1 MNRRPTR
8 RELARQRS
16 QEVFAGRQQALD
28 NFRRNLERP
37 PESDG
42 RKLIWMVCGEGG
54 IGKTTLLRRYR
65 TIVTEMKYATA
76 WVDEFTSPSVLG
88 VMSALADE
96 LEKQGHSL
104 KAFADRY
111 KTYRQRKNEID
122 TDPERPKGFAA
133 AVGKAGGRIGVEFIK
148 QVPVAGG
155 LAMGLVGEEFIVEKS
170 TEFADFVARKLGSK
184 DEARLVLEPLEV
196 LTPLFVESL
205 SNIADR
211 TSVALFFDT
220 YEKTVD
226 YLDAWLRDLL
236 EGKYGDLALD
246 VLLVMAGRYELGQ
259 GWMSEVIE
267 PFLETIRLEPFTE
280 AEARE
285 YLTKQNITDEI
296 AIEIILKL
304 SGRVPVMLTTLAN
317 RVPDDPDQLGDP
329 TGEAIDRFLKWVGE
343 EAQRQA
349 VLACALPR
357 ALNLDVVTVLLGE
370 EQSAPMFDFVRS
382 MSFVSQ
388 KVESGWAYHDVV
400 RKLMLRQRRQ
410 ESRRRWQEM
419 HTKLADYYAAERD
432 SLNLELKDGLRDER
446 WQHYNLEWLYHTI
459 CAKGRG
465 ATDGWINCM
474 LDTFDPGSPP
484 EYDKSLGETV
494 LAAGESLEEA
504 DIITWGQKII
514 DGMEAWNSSEYE
526 QSIPMLDAVIDNI
539 KSFPT
544 EKQALAFWARGRM
557 HYWSNN
563 YPAALADFSR
573 AIELQ
578 PEDGNNYNWRGTTHY
593 QMKDYPAALTDL
605 NHAIELQPEDSI
617 NYYWRGFTHRELQDY
632 PSALEDF
639 SRAIEFQPEDG
650 YNYYWRGM
658 THYDLKDYPAALPDF
673 NRAIELQPKAGYNY
687 VLRGLTYYE
696 LKNYSAALIDFDH
709 LIELQPEDGS
719 NYYWRGTMHYELQNY
734 PSALE
739 NFSRAI
745 ELQPE
750 NGGHYYWHGRTHY
763 QQKNYPA
770 ALTDFSK
777 AIELQPENSNYYYSR
792 GFLHRELQNYAAAL
806 TDFSRAVEHRPEDGD
821 NYFWRGRTFRDLQD
835 YPAALADFNRAIELQ
850 PKDGY
855 NYNWRGTTYYQ
866 MKEDEAAIVDFSR
879 AIELQPEESDN
890 YYWRARTR
898 YQQKNYLM
906 ALTDI
911 NIAIELQPEDS
922 VNTYF
927 RALIYLQNGDYAS
940 AMQDL
945 NRSIELAPQSPH
957 DVFWRGVTQQML
969 GEDPQPDWLQA
980 ETLAQA
986 EQKDICLQQRVLA
999 KLALMRGQND
1009 AARDH
1014 YQQALQANCEPSN
1027 LDMEVSYLEL
1037 LVKLY
1042 PDRADIAETAAWFE
1056 KQL

>member
-1 MNRRPTR
+1 MAGGNIIKADAEFSMFAFLPARTQTQHQTSTAEIIHTR

-37 PESDG
+37 PESEG

-65 TIVTEMKYATA
+65 TIVTEMKYAA
-76 WVDEFTSPSVLG
+76 AGVDEFTSPSVLG

-104 KAFADRY
+104 KAFTDRY

-122 TDPERPKGFAA
+122 ADPERPKGFAA

-155 LAMGLVGEEFIVEKS
+155 LAMGLVGEDFIVEKS

-184 DEARLVLEPLEV
+184 DEARLVLEPVEV

-285 YLTKQNITDEI
+285 YLTKQNITDES

-343 EAQRQA
+343 EVQRQA

-357 ALNLDVVTVLLGE
+357 ALNLDVVMVLLGE
-370 EQSAPMFDFVRS
+370 EQSAPMFDFVRG

-400 RKLMLRQRRQ
+400 RKLILRQRRQ

-432 SLNLELKDGLRDER
+432 SLKLELKDGLYDER
-446 WQHYNLEWLYHTI
+446 WQYYNLEWLYHII

-465 ATDGWINCM
+465 ATDVWVACI
-474 LDTFDPGSPP
+474 LDTFDSGSPA
-484 EYDKSLGETV
+484 EYDKALGETV
-494 LAAGESLEEA
+494 RAAGEALEEA
-504 DIITWGQKII
+504 DIIVWGNKIT
-514 DGMEAWNSSEYE
+514 DGMIAWNADDYK
-526 QSIPMLDAVIDNI
+526 QATPMLDALIDNI
-539 KSFPT
+539 KPFPS
-544 EKQALAFWARGRM
+544 EMQALAFWNRGRA
-557 HYWSNN
+557 HYWSENPTNSLSDFSRAIELQPEEGDNYYWRGRTHYQQKN
-563 YPAALADFSR
+563 YPAALTDFSR

-578 PEDGNNYNWRGTTHY
+578 PEDG
-593 QMKDYPAALTDL
+593 
-605 NHAIELQPEDSI
+605 S
-617 NYYWRGFTHRELQDY
+617 NYYWRGGTHRELQDY
-632 PSALEDF
+632 ASALADF
-639 SRAIEFQPEDG
+639 NQAVVFLPEDG

-658 THYDLKDYPAALPDF
+658 THYDLKDFLTALPDF
-673 NRAIELQPKAGYNY
+673 SRAIELLPEGGYNY
-687 VLRGLTYYE
+687 VMRGLTNYE
-696 LKNYSAALIDFDH
+696 LQDYSAALTDFNH
-709 LIELQPEDGS
+709 VIELQPEEGSNYYWCGTMHYELQEYAAALTNFNRLVELQPEEGS
-719 NYYWRGTMHYELQNY
+719 NYYWRG
-734 PSALE
+734 
-739 NFSRAI
+739 
-745 ELQPE
+745 
-750 NGGHYYWHGRTHY
+750 RTH
-763 QQKNYPA
+763 
-770 ALTDFSK
+770 
-777 AIELQPENSNYYYSR
+777 
-792 GFLHRELQNYAAAL
+792 
-806 TDFSRAVEHRPEDGD
+806 
-821 NYFWRGRTFRDLQD
+821 
-835 YPAALADFNRAIELQ
+835 
-850 PKDGY
+850 
-855 NYNWRGTTYYQ
+855 
-866 MKEDEAAIVDFSR
+866 
-879 AIELQPEESDN
+879 
-890 YYWRARTR
+890 
-898 YQQKNYLM
+898 
-906 ALTDI
+906 
-911 NIAIELQPEDS
+911 
-922 VNTYF
+922 
-927 RALIYLQNGDYAS
+927 
-940 AMQDL
+940 
-945 NRSIELAPQSPH
+945 
-957 DVFWRGVTQQML
+957 
-969 GEDPQPDWLQA
+969 
-980 ETLAQA
+980 
-986 EQKDICLQQRVLA
+986 
-999 KLALMRGQND
+999 
-1009 AARDH
+1009 
-1014 YQQALQANCEPSN
+1014 
-1027 LDMEVSYLEL
+1027 
-1037 LVKLY
+1037 
-1042 PDRADIAETAAWFE
+1042 
-1056 KQL
+1056 